1 MSHELSTSH
10 RLPAAPAALDADGRA
25 ELDTY
30 AARALRRQQ
39 IELADAVDETF
50 EHVPRAL
57 RGLLRRALA
66 P

>member
-1 MSHELSTSH
+1 MSHEPPISD
-10 RLPAAPAALDADGRA
+10 RLPAAPAALGADGRA
-25 ELDTY
+25 ALDAY

-39 IELADAVDETF
+39 SELAEAVDDSF